1 MEYIEMES
9 EYARYVSEKI
19 AYQKRMERS
28 INEALILVNENYS
41 NSQKIQQISVLNE
54 SVGDKLT
61 GLWDKFKTL
70 ISKIWNKFIEM
81 ITRVCSSDQSYLNKY
96 KEIILKN
103 KLKFTFTVK
112 GDYAVGMRRLAN
124 AITPIINGALYDQ
137 LPNSTEDEAGVN
149 RFRKKLVPDYTD
161 TKIEFTE
168 FCKQYFVGGDD
179 EKTYDAD
186 NINMTDVWNYLY
198 NYQSK
203 TVGALNKEK
212 NTLVDKA
219 IQAFKAKAQEIDSAA
234 KSAPSQTPPVDSKS
248 KQGNTG
254 GQNPPPTSPNTPPG
268 GGAQGATGGQNA
280 NGESTTY
287 SELYGN
293 VVHELQINN
302 GNTVDTGGS
311 DASGVHAKS
320 QINKSGYND
329 QTDQKANKDGMTNA
343 VSHMNKEKN
352 DPEAEKIFTN
362 RLSIYQT
369 NTKSLLTAKMT
380 AAEKMYKD
388 LMTIVKKHVSSYVG
402 EKQTADN
409 TQTVKSMS
417 QFVQSLPKLEQNDI
431 NELQAA
437 INAAEKETDETRKKE
452 LINTAI
458 GKAQTISNTKSNNKI
473 KFTGTFEDIKS
484 WIERDKPKEQQQ
496 QQKYQS

>member
-137 LPNSTEDEAGVN
+137 LPNSTEDENGVN
-149 RFRKKLVPDYTD
+149 KFRKKLVPDYTD

-219 IQAFKAKAQEIDSAA
+219 IQAFKAKAQEIDSGQ
-234 KSAPSQTPPVDSKS
+234 KVETNSAY
-248 KQGNTG
+248 
-254 GQNPPPTSPNTPPG
+254 
-268 GGAQGATGGQNA
+268 
-280 NGESTTY
+280 Y
-287 SELYGN
+287 SELYG
-293 VVHELQINN
+293 EIINEAN
-302 GNTVDTGGS
+302 GTGVQFGDTNKPVGS
-311 DASGVHAKS
+311 DNSGEVSGVKS
-320 QINKSGYND
+320 NSNTILNKNGSGLND
-329 QTDQKANKDGMTNA
+329 QTDQKANTTGTENAAKD
-343 VSHMNKEKN
+343 MNREKN
-352 DPEAEKIFTN
+352 NPEAEKIFTN
-362 RLSIYQT
+362 KLSIYQT

-380 AAEKMYKD
+380 AAEQMYKN
-388 LMTIVKKHVSSYVG
+388 LMTIVKKHVASYVG

-409 TQTVKSMS
+409 TQTVKSMT
-417 QFVQSLPKLEQNDI
+417 QFVQSLPELSEDDISTLETVI
-431 NELQAA
+431 N
-437 INAAEKETDETRKKE
+437 NAESKTDENEKK
-452 LINTAI
+452 TAI
-458 GKAQTISNTKSNNKI
+458 DTALSEAQKKCLEKSNNKV
-473 KFTGTFEDIKS
+473 KFTGKFEDIKS
-484 WIERDKPKEQQQ
+484 WIEREKNRISAAKPPESK
-496 QQKYQS
+496 